1 MEKNQLIQKLVLW
14 KDQQN
19 YQTFIARLTKI
30 KGVQLS
36 SVAQPCPAISHPME
50 RILQLLE
57 SEMKEGRELPTLQ
70 K

>member
-1 MEKNQLIQKLVLW
+1 MEKNQWIQKLVLW

-19 YQTFIARLTKI
+19 STRPLARLTKK

-36 SVAQPCPAISHPME
+36 SVAQPCVTVCHPVE

-57 SEMKEGRELPTLQ
+57 SEMKEGRVLPTLQ